1 MRIKVALLNQ
11 NFYWLQG
18 FLTCVDLLY
27 NFVIYPLLLSD
38 GNGIWM
44 DFQTKGPA
52 KTQPTSIP
60 LNTSPTPCTFPSPP
74 GKTKANFMLIVI
86 TLLLSK
92 SVFSK

>member
-1 MRIKVALLNQ
+1 M
-11 NFYWLQG
+11 
-18 FLTCVDLLY
+18 DLLF

-60 LNTSPTPCTFPSPP
+60 LNTSPTPCTSQSPP
-74 GKTKANFMLIVI
+74 GKTKANFILIIII

-92 SVFSK
+92 SGFSK